1 MKLSDDAVH
10 ALAAEYVLGTLRGR
24 ARARFEERLASDPEL
39 ARAVRWWETELTPL
53 ADRVAPV
60 DPPARV
66 WRAVEARIGARTSR
80 MAPFWR
86 PFGLVAGGLATVLL
100 AFFLWISTGPR
111 VEPMFV
117 AVLAAPDAVPRMV
130 VSMHEPNL
138 LRVRMV
144 KPWSGMQNQS
154 LELWAVPPEGKP
166 RSLGLVV
173 NAMGDTMMHIPPD
186 DPRVKGA
193 KMLAVTM
200 EPMHGSPSGE
210 PTGAIVCSG
219 PIAPVK
225 RA

>member
-1 MKLSDDAVH
+1 MKLSDDAVR

-24 ARARFEERLASDPEL
+24 ARARFEERLAIDSDL
-39 ARAVRWWETELTPL
+39 ARAVRWWEAELTPL
-53 ADRVAPV
+53 AERVAPV

-66 WRAVEARIGARTSR
+66 WRAVESRISPRPSRTAS
-80 MAPFWR
+80 FWR
-86 PFGLVAGGLATVLL
+86 PFGLVASGLATVLV

-111 VEPMFV
+111 SEPMFV

-130 VSMHEPNL
+130 VSMHEPDL

-144 KPWSGMQNQS
+144 KPWAGMKNQS

-173 NAMGDTMMHIPPD
+173 NAMGDTMMQIPPD

-200 EPMHGSPSGE
+200 EPMHGSPTGE

-219 PIAPVK
+219 PIAAVK

>member
-1 MKLSDDAVH
+1 MKLSDDAVR

-24 ARARFEERLASDPEL
+24 ARARFEERLAIDPGL
-39 ARAVRWWETELTPL
+39 ARAVRWWEAELTPL
-53 ADRVAPV
+53 AERVAPV
-60 DPPARV
+60 DPPVRV
-66 WRAVEARIGARTSR
+66 WRAVESRIAGRPSR
-80 MAPFWR
+80 AASFWR
-86 PFGLVAGGLATVLL
+86 PFGLVASGLATVLV

-111 VEPMFV
+111 GEPMFV

-130 VSMHEPNL
+130 VSMHQPNL

-154 LELWAVPPEGKP
+154 LELWAVPHEGKP

-173 NAMGDTMMHIPPD
+173 NAMGDTMMHIEPT
-186 DPRVKGA
+186 DPRVQGA

-200 EPMHGSPSGE
+200 EPMNGSPTGE